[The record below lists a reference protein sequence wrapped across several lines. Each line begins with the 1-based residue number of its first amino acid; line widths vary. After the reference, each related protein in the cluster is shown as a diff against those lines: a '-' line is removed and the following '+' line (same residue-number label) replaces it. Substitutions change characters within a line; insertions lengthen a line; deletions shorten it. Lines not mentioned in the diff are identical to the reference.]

1 MRAEDNNPGHT
12 NEQAQAPSMGLFG
25 RHVVITGGT
34 GGLGPAVVHAFA
46 EVGALVHVPCV
57 QEQLAD
63 ELRIDGVDYTL
74 SVDLRDEAAVA
85 TYYRGLP
92 ELWASVQVAGG
103 FHWTP
108 IADAS
113 RACLERQIEI
123 NALTA
128 FLCCREALAVLRA
141 QGTGGRLVNVTTQAL
156 DKPSAGMS
164 VYAMSKA
171 AVSALTRS
179 LAEELRSEGIWV
191 NAIAPSIID
200 TPTNR
205 AAMPDADTS
214 TWTAPSQIAPT
225 LLYLAA
231 PANASVTGAI
241 IPV

>member
-1 MRAEDNNPGHT
+1 MRAVDNNSG
-12 NEQAQAPSMGLFG
+12 PSMGLLG

-34 GGLGPAVVHAFA
+34 GGLGPAVVRTFVQA
-46 EVGALVHVPCV
+46 GARVHVPCI
-57 QEQLAD
+57 QELLP
-63 ELRIDGVDYTL
+63 EEMRIDGVHYTL
-74 SVDLRDEAAVA
+74 SVDLRDEAEVA

-92 ELWASVQVAGG
+92 GLWASIQVAGG
-103 FHWTP
+103 FLWTP
-108 IADAS
+108 FADAT

-128 FLCCREALAVLRA
+128 FLCCREALAILRT
-141 QGTGGRLVNVTTQAL
+141 QGKGGRLVNVTSQTL

-164 VYAMSKA
+164 IYAMSKA

-179 LAEELRSEGIWV
+179 LAEELRSESIWV

-205 AAMPDADTS
+205 AAMPDADASQWTS
-214 TWTAPSQIAPT
+214 PAQIAPT

>member
-1 MRAEDNNPGHT
+1 MA
-12 NEQAQAPSMGLFG
+12 LLG

-46 EVGALVHVPCV
+46 RAGARVHVPCV
-57 QEQLAD
+57 QGQLAD
-63 ELRIDGVDYTL
+63 EQRIEGVDYTL

-103 FHWTP
+103 FHWVP
-108 IADAS
+108 IADAT

-128 FLCCREALAVLRA
+128 FLCCREAIAILRA
-141 QGTGGRLVNVTTQAL
+141 QGTGGRLVNVTTQVL

-164 VYAMSKA
+164 IYAMSKA

-179 LAEELRSEGIWV
+179 LAEELRPEGIWV

-205 AAMPDADTS
+205 AAMPEADTS
-214 TWTAPSQIAPT
+214 TWTTPSQIAPT